1 MLDFTMP
8 DFQTL
13 LIYVIPLIFAITIH
27 EVAHGW
33 VANQRGDS
41 TAKMLGRL
49 TLNPVKHI
57 DPVGTLLVPAV
68 LFFTGSPFLFGWA
81 KPVPINFNALKSPK
95 KDMIA
100 VALAGP
106 ISNFI
111 MALFW
116 LFILSFTLNISNQ
129 LLFEMAKFGIAINLV
144 LGVFNLLPLPPLDG
158 SRVVTALLPNY
169 LAYQYNKLEHYGLYI
184 LLGLLFLGVFEYV
197 VLPIVN
203 TLQYAMLALI

>member
-57 DPVGTLLVPAV
+57 DLCQIIGQQGGNYSGTIKRRE
-68 LFFTGSPFLFGWA
+68 G
-81 KPVPINFNALKSPK
+81 
-95 KDMIA
+95 
-100 VALAGP
+100 
-106 ISNFI
+106 
-111 MALFW
+111 
-116 LFILSFTLNISNQ
+116 Q
-129 LLFEMAKFGIAINLV
+129 
-144 LGVFNLLPLPPLDG
+144 
-158 SRVVTALLPNY
+158 
-169 LAYQYNKLEHYGLYI
+169 
-184 LLGLLFLGVFEYV
+184 
-197 VLPIVN
+197 
-203 TLQYAMLALI
+203 